1 MNERIIEI
9 ADLNVHLS
17 VDRGFLKVSIQNGG
31 EYKIPF
37 SDIGG
42 LIANSYSLTY
52 SNNLLVKLAELNIP
66 LIVCNQKHSP
76 VAVLYP
82 VETHSLMGSRIDSQ
96 INAPKKFYGSVWQD
110 IIKIKIFNQ
119 FICLKALGKETK
131 RFGEYIN
138 KVKHND
144 ADNIEAQAAKSYWN
158 LLFGTTFTR
167 NKNEDG
173 INSMLNY
180 GYTILRSGISRAI
193 MGAGLHPA
201 IGIFHKNIYNPM
213 RLSDDLMEPFRPIV
227 DYIVYKISEENI
239 DEITPEIKKK
249 LANILYIDMDGP
261 RGRSPVINRM
271 QSMAQSYASS
281 LQILKKNIDM
291 PILKVEDLLK

>member
-9 ADLNVHLS
+9 TDLNVHLS
-17 VDRGFLKVSIQNGG
+17 VDRGFLKASIQNGD

-37 SDIGG
+37 SDIGS
-42 LIANSYSLTY
+42 LIANSYGLTY

-66 LIVCNQKHSP
+66 LIICNQKHAP
-76 VAVLYP
+76 VAILYP

-96 INAPKKFYGSVWQD
+96 INAPKKFYGSIWQD

-131 RFGEYIN
+131 KFAEYIN
-138 KVKHND
+138 KVKYND
-144 ADNIEAQAAKSYWN
+144 SGNTEAQAAKSYWD
-158 LLFGTTFTR
+158 LLFGANFTR
-167 NKNEDG
+167 NRNESG

-193 MGAGLHPA
+193 MATGLHPA
-201 IGIFHKNIYNPM
+201 IGIFHKNKYNPM

-227 DYIVYKISEENI
+227 DYLVYNISMENTE
-239 DEITPEIKKK
+239 EITPEIKKK
-249 LANILYIDMDGP
+249 LANVLYMDMNGP

-271 QSMAQSYASS
+271 QSMAQSYAYS